1 VIGYLPFSRSSM
13 LAGAVYCSETV
24 CLIQAIDTAL
34 ASLGGG
40 SSRACPA
47 SSWARSFP
55 GPLLWPCTQSIEAVF
70 PWAFSRWI
78 CGMTFVAR
86 DWPGPVLLC
95 YTRAIADVESEKN
108 DRCLN
113 ACWDLETALMPSS
126 IAATS
131 AS

>member
-1 VIGYLPFSRSSM
+1 MFAFLSELM
-13 LAGAVYCSETV
+13 LAAAVYCSDTV
-24 CLIQAIDTAL
+24 FLIQAIDTAL

-40 SSRACPA
+40 SSAACPA
-47 SSWARSFP
+47 SSSARSFP
-55 GPLLWPCTQSIEAVF
+55 GSLLWPCTQSIEAVF

-78 CGMTFVAR
+78 CRMTCVPR

-95 YTRAIADVESEKN
+95 FTRAMADVESDKI

-113 ACWDLETALMPSS
+113 AYWDLETALMPSS

-131 AS
+131 VS